1 VSILLLVYRASRPN
15 IAELGKVPGTA
26 DQYADRARHPA
37 NELVADVA
45 ILRVESGLFFANAE
59 EVRRAVLQ
67 RARQPGTRA
76 VILDAETIGAVDVTA
91 VRALV
96 QLAGELERS
105 GVHLALAHGIG
116 QVRDMLRQDRERG
129 DPTLEL
135 YPTVQ
140 AAVDALTPDP

>member
-1 VSILLLVYRASRPN
+1 MSILLLVYRASRPN

-67 RARQPGTRA
+67 RARQPGTIA

-96 QLAGELERS
+96 QLASELQRS
-105 GVHLALAHGIG
+105 GVRPALAHGIG

-140 AAVDALTPDP
+140 AAVDALTPDS